1 MKKIVEYLKLD
12 KPSDSAQV
20 ILRDAM
26 DHLRDATKIHMR
38 GLKEDYNY
46 AGADWEKVISVLPS
60 YAQLFDS
67 KHKWMRDDSSHDS
80 TEHITNTKSTGG
92 TDNHPNDAHVCHIS
106 IYNIYIYTSIHICI

>member
-1 MKKIVEYLKLD
+1 MKKIVEYLSLD

-67 KHKWMRDDSSHDS
+67 KNTWMNDDSTHS
-80 TEHITNTKSTGG
+80 TEQPTNATTNG
-92 TDNHPNDAHVCHIS
+92 TDTVANDAHVC
-106 IYNIYIYTSIHICI
+106 IYSL